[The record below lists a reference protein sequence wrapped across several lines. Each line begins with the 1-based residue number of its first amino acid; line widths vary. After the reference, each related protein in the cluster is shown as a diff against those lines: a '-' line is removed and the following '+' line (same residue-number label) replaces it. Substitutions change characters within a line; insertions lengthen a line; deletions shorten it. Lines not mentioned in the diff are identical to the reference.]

1 MSIQI
6 GAMVVGSVLVE
17 NVFALPGLGSLLI
30 NAINTSDYPI
40 VQSAMLLLVAVFLIL
55 NLIVDIIYAIIDP
68 RIRY

>member
-1 MSIQI
+1 
-6 GAMVVGSVLVE
+6 MVVGSVLVE

-40 VQSAMLLLVAVFLIL
+40 VQSVMLLLVAVFLIL

>member
-1 MSIQI
+1 
-6 GAMVVGSVLVE
+6 MVVLVLVE
-17 NVFALPGLGSLLI
+17 NVFSLPGLGSLLI

-40 VQSAMLLLVAVFLIL
+40 VQSVMLLLVAVFLIL

>member
-40 VQSAMLLLVAVFLIL
+40 VQSVMLLLVAVFLIL